1 MPSKKYY
8 EILGISENATQVEIK
23 KAYRKEALKWHPDK
37 NQHRIEE
44 ANEKFKLIAEAYEIL
59 NDPEKR
65 KIYDLYGDEGIE
77 QSQCN
82 ASPPQQETYYN
93 NNFNQTPHQSQTNFS
108 FNTFT
113 TPFPQNSQ
121 FFNPFAG
128 FRFHSPLDLFRDI
141 FGQDFDIFGNDMFAP
156 IPDISNVFQSINTGN
171 LGPNATSTSQM
182 TQIINGKQTTI
193 KTTVQN
199 VSITHLQCIIN

>member
-8 EILGISENATQVEIK
+8 SILGISENATQAEIK
-23 KAYRKEALKWHPDK
+23 KAYRKGALTWHPDK

-82 ASPPQQETYYN
+82 APP
-93 NNFNQTPHQSQTNFS
+93 PSQTNTNEYQ
-108 FNTFT
+108 FNQFNQPQAQPQSNFGFNGFNYNQFQPQPPIFNHS
-113 TPFPQNSQ
+113 PF
-121 FFNPFAG
+121 FG
-128 FRFHSPLDLFRDI
+128 FRFHSPMDIFRDI
-141 FGQDFDIFGNDMFAP
+141 FGQDFDIFGNDLFP
-156 IPDISNVFQSINTGN
+156 PVPDMSNMFQSINTGN
-171 LGPNATSTSQM
+171 LGSNATSTSQV
-182 TQIINGKQTTI
+182 TQIINGKQTT
-193 KTTVQN
+193 V
-199 VSITHLQCIIN
+199 